1 MACGS
6 WFYLHKRMMV
16 KIKDIIREIE
26 QFAPLPLQESFD
38 NAGVQVGDV
47 NQPATGVLV
56 CLDVTE
62 AVIDEALETGCN
74 LIISHHPL
82 AFKSFKSLTG
92 ATYVERC
99 MIKACKYDL
108 VVYAAHTNLDNA
120 PGGVNFQLAEIL
132 GLENVRVLSP
142 QKEALLK
149 FVTYVPEAYAET
161 VRNVLFHAGAGQ
173 IGNYDSCSFN
183 VSGEGSFRAGNG
195 THPFCGEIGEL
206 HIEKEVRIETVLPAF
221 RKSAVVR
228 ALLSV
233 HPYEEP
239 AYEFYPLAN
248 AWDMVGSGIVGELPE
263 GEDEMEF
270 LQRLK
275 TCFKVD
281 CVKYSA
287 LLGKKIREVAIC
299 GGSGAFLIKDAI
311 RYGADV
317 FITGE
322 AKYNDFYDVE
332 DHILLAVIG
341 HYESEVC
348 TKDIFYNIIS
358 KKFPNFAVHFSNVNS
373 NPVKYL

>member
-108 VVYAAHTNLDNA
+108 VIYAAHTNLDNA

-161 VRNVLFHAGAGQ
+161 LRNVLFHAGAGQ

-183 VSGEGSFRAGNG
+183 VTGEGSFRAGNG
-195 THPFCGEIGEL
+195 THPFCGKIGEL

-221 RKSAVVR
+221 RKSADRKSVV
-228 ALLSV
+228 
-233 HPYEEP
+233 
-239 AYEFYPLAN
+239 
-248 AWDMVGSGIVGELPE
+248 
-263 GEDEMEF
+263 
-270 LQRLK
+270 
-275 TCFKVD
+275 
-281 CVKYSA
+281 
-287 LLGKKIREVAIC
+287 
-299 GGSGAFLIKDAI
+299 
-311 RYGADV
+311 
-317 FITGE
+317 
-322 AKYNDFYDVE
+322 
-332 DHILLAVIG
+332 
-341 HYESEVC
+341 
-348 TKDIFYNIIS
+348 
-358 KKFPNFAVHFSNVNS
+358 
-373 NPVKYL
+373 